1 MSMSNAIALFFMIL
15 IVLVVVILGAAL
27 IFQIIYGPRNEDHN
41 LKTINEYYR
50 RFDKLKG
57 CLDEVVGEEQ
67 SKEIMEQF
75 EFQGILTWLL
85 PTPEKEKPSS

>member
-1 MSMSNAIALFFMIL
+1 MSDAIALFFMIL

-50 RFDKLKG
+50 RFDKLKAT
-57 CLDEVVGEEQ
+57 LDEVVGEEQ

-75 EFQGILTWLL
+75 AFQGILAWLF
-85 PTPEKEKPSS
+85 PTPEKEKEKPSS

>member
-1 MSMSNAIALFFMIL
+1 MSNAITLFFM
-15 IVLVVVILGAAL
+15 VLVVLVLVILGVAI
-27 IFQIIYGPRNEDHN
+27 IFQIIYGPKNEDHN

-75 EFQGILTWLL
+75 AFQGLLVWLL
-85 PTPEKEKPSS
+85 PPVEKEKPNR

>member
-1 MSMSNAIALFFMIL
+1 MSNAIAFFFMIL

-50 RFDKLKG
+50 RFDKVKAT
-57 CLDEVVGEEQ
+57 LDEVVGEEQ
-67 SKEIMEQF
+67 AKEIMDQF
-75 EFQGILTWLL
+75 ALQGILTWLF
-85 PTPEKEKPSS
+85 PTPEKEKEKPSS

>member
-1 MSMSNAIALFFMIL
+1 MSMSNAIALFFMVL

-50 RFDKLKG
+50 RFDKLKAT
-57 CLDEVVGEEQ
+57 LDEAVGEEQ

-75 EFQGILTWLL
+75 EFQGILTWLF
-85 PTPEKEKPSS
+85 PKPEKEKPSS

>member
-1 MSMSNAIALFFMIL
+1 MSNAIALFFMIL

-27 IFQIIYGPRNEDHN
+27 IFQIIYGPRNEDQN
-41 LKTINEYYR
+41 AKTLDEYYR
-50 RFDKLKG
+50 RFDKLRG

-75 EFQGILTWLL
+75 AFQGILVWLL
-85 PTPEKEKPSS
+85 PPVEKEKPNR

>member
-1 MSMSNAIALFFMIL
+1 MANAITLFFM
-15 IVLVVVILGAAL
+15 VLVVLVLVILGVAI
-27 IFQIIYGPRNEDHN
+27 IFQIIYGPKNEDHN

-50 RFDKLKG
+50 RFDKLKAT
-57 CLDEVVGEEQ
+57 LDEAVGEEQ

-85 PTPEKEKPSS
+85 PKPEKEKPSS

>member
-1 MSMSNAIALFFMIL
+1 MSEAIALFFMIL

-75 EFQGILTWLL
+75 ALQGIITWLL
-85 PTPEKEKPSS
+85 PKPEKEKPSS